1 MSNSIMGIPWWVIL
15 LVVVVV
21 VGLMITKECPSNCTK
36 SGPLGLGCTCQGKS
50 GVYYTG
56 IHIGN

>member
-1 MSNSIMGIPWWVIL
+1 MHNSIINISWGFIL
-15 LVVVVV
+15 LVVVV
-21 VGLMITKECPSNCTK
+21 GLIITKECPSNCKK
-36 SGPLGLGCTCQGKS
+36 SGPLGLGCTCHGQS

>member
-1 MSNSIMGIPWWVIL
+1 MGIPWWVIL